1 MDNSF
6 IMCWYSG
13 QNLFASSSEL
23 SEFIE
28 DMGRFLHFS
37 DPCDDKDGSSD
48 SWVVDDF
55 SDSSNVN
62 IGGPQIL
69 QILFAIDFIKVFN
82 YFHFPLCR
90 SVLTCRRFQVEDD
103 DRMAL

>member
-1 MDNSF
+1 
-6 IMCWYSG
+6 MCWYSG

-23 SEFIE
+23 SEVIE
-28 DMGRFLHFS
+28 DMGRFLHFI
-37 DPCDDKDGSSD
+37 DHCDDKDGFSD

-69 QILFAIDFIKVFN
+69 QILFAIDFVKVFI

-90 SVLTCRRFQVEDD
+90 SV
-103 DRMAL
+103 

>member
-1 MDNSF
+1 
-6 IMCWYSG
+6 MCWYSG

-28 DMGRFLHFS
+28 DMGRFLHFI
-37 DPCDDKDGSSD
+37 DHCDDKDDFSD

-69 QILFAIDFIKVFN
+69 QILFAIDFIKVFI
-82 YFHFPLCR
+82 YLFPL
-90 SVLTCRRFQVEDD
+90 STVS
-103 DRMAL
+103 